1 MTANDTRRMEGSLA
15 EDFTAAYLAS
25 LGHEILCRNF
35 TVRGGETDIIS
46 LDGEYIVFTEV
57 KMRCKGESPTAAVT
71 HDKIARIKKCA
82 EVYMKTKSEQAGLSG
97 KKMRIDVVAV
107 QRDES
112 CEGGFCV
119 IKHIKGFDSAPKTA
133 RRF

>member
-1 MTANDTRRMEGSLA
+1 MTATDTRRSEGSLA
-15 EDFTAAYLAS
+15 ETFTATYLAG

-71 HDKIARIKKCA
+71 HGKIARIKKCA
-82 EVYMKTKSEQAGLSG
+82 EVYMKTKVSDPRLCGR
-97 KKMRIDVVAV
+97 KMRIDVVAV
-107 QRDES
+107 KRDES

-119 IKHIKGFDSAPKTA
+119 IKHIKGFDCAPKTA

>member
-1 MTANDTRRMEGSLA
+1 MTANDTRRREGSLA
-15 EDFTAAYLAS
+15 EDFTATYLAS

-71 HDKIARIKKCA
+71 HGKVARIKKCA
-82 EVYMKTKSEQAGLSG
+82 EVFMTNKLSDSRLCG
-97 KKMRIDVVAV
+97 RKMRIDVIAV

-112 CEGGFCV
+112 CEGGFLV
-119 IKHIKGFDSAPKTA
+119 TKHIKGFDSAPKTA